1 MTVDTVRHLV
11 SIGELIPRCEKDA
24 EIQQKRTT
32 DKAEVFTPSWLC
44 NSMINGIEECI
55 FGNGNHPFNDETETK
70 DGTRSWKT
78 KTEPI
83 FDETNDESDGKK
95 LQQATPK
102 WKKYIGYRCLEVTC
116 GEAPYL
122 TSRYD
127 TVTNEPIDKE
137 DRIGLLDRKI
147 RVVDENSTNG
157 AERKRNINKALS
169 TIYGFEYQGD
179 NLFLARINLLLTWYE
194 AVINSKYD
202 DMTFRTN
209 DMNGW
214 NEIDSL
220 TKAANTISKN
230 VIQMDGITLTVPQ
243 REQGGEEPTIETGG
257 SLFGLIGETGNNNV
271 NCADSMENAMPVYA
285 CIYNHNQRVT
295 FHDLIDGRGRQNMAF
310 DFVISNPPYHKDG
323 GGRKKIPIYGKFIE
337 DFSDPKIAKH
347 ATFVTP
353 DGFVKGGQQLE
364 PLRRELVDN
373 EHLSRVTF
381 HQDKIFKQSVKAAIT
396 TFDNTKTHDTI
407 EKTIVHEGGSIEHGV
422 LDWQYRDVV
431 INHDKESVK
440 KIFAEKVK
448 AGENNMS
455 KLVTGRSPFG
465 LTSACFRTYEGKF
478 TLNPDK
484 THYIKMLLGIA
495 KSGTKDK
502 RDFYWVNPAD
512 DFTRNHDRKD
522 ESIHLEHA
530 ELYKMTFPRSVTD
543 IDKKIPRTWNL
554 GPGVIHNEKYLTI
567 FADNAFEVNNIRKY
581 FLTNFYRAGLSS
593 FVTGW
598 MIYRNWHSLVPIQ
611 DFSNDSDIDWSGSLK
626 SIDEQLYRKYGFT
639 DDDIDA
645 INRFVTPA
653 PGYSDP
659 FAYADPRIE
668 RNDFAS
674 PSLYTVDDTDGDMSG
689 AAVSGVSDGRC
700 DSAAGSDDESVQ
712 LNSSCDDTVSGSAS
726 VDGDGDTDEQ

>member
-157 AERKRNINKALS
+157 AERKRNIDKALS

-220 TKAANTISKN
+220 IKAANTISKN

-373 EHLSRVTF
+373 EYLSRVTF

-407 EKTIVHEGGSIEHGV
+407 EKTIVHEDGSIEHGV

-455 KLVTGRSPFG
+455 KLVTGWSPFG
-465 LTSACFRTYEGKF
+465 LKTACFRSYENQF
-478 TLNPDK
+478 LEHPDDK
-484 THYIKMLLGIA
+484 HFIKMLVGTA
-495 KSGTKDK
+495 KKGGEK
-502 RDFYWVNPAD
+502 RDFYWVCPD
-512 DFTRNHDRKD
+512 DNFQRNEGRSRD
-522 ESIHLEHA
+522 ESIHLENS
-530 ELYKMTFPRSVTD
+530 EKWKITFPAAVGNL
-543 IDKKIPRTWNL
+543 DKKPARTL
-554 GPGVIHNEKYLTI
+554 ILSSGVIFTDKYLC
-567 FADNAFEVNNIRKY
+567 FFVNDKNEAFNANKY
-581 FLTNFYRAGLSS
+581 FMSNFYRAGLAS
-593 FVTGW
+593 FMTNW

-626 SIDEQLYRKYGFT
+626 SIDEQLYKKYGFT

-674 PSLYTVDDTDGDMSG
+674 PSLYTVGDTDGDTPVDVVSSG
-689 AAVSGVSDGRC
+689 SDERGVV
-700 DSAAGSDDESVQ
+700 AAGSDDGSVQ
-712 LNSSCDDTVSGSAS
+712 LNSSRDDAVSGSAS
-726 VDGDGDTDEQ
+726 VDGDGDTDE